1 MAGSDESKY
10 RIDPNI
16 TTKIMDSKGVN
27 YGHAISK
34 MFDTLGDIEVKKKE
48 SAQKAEDRALTQ
60 ESLKLGI
67 DNAKKDQIIKGISVQ
82 SIQDK
87 LEDEKVVGG
96 YIASDYTD
104 WNTYAKDKGVKLRSP
119 EMMQSVA
126 KLSDERYNKLMD
138 ENWALHEGYLKE
150 QGKFLDAKG
159 NIDMSAVRE
168 QLKLDPTN
176 NIGLAQAAERKYGVK
191 IDKPAESLSAKD
203 QAAILASQST
213 VTKNNALAKK
223 YDWEM
228 KSGGSKGDGGVG
240 AGTNEIKNY
249 TQYAN
254 AQKGRGVAPLP
265 FDEWYDKEKNSKT
278 MGMGLRDIE
287 YADGKL
293 NDALITKDKVKMQ
306 SAANLYAR
314 ANPDVKNVDKVF
326 RAIAPT
332 AYQLE
337 EAQKLIQTKGAGV
350 GDEMKNLFSQ
360 YTGLGWDETTQE
372 GRTAFLSILQPLAKA
387 NITGSVSDRDMKMLQ
402 DGFAT
407 MYKSDKAV
415 ATAMRNKLEQIVAT
429 LKPYAQAHPQ
439 YAEARGYDVTLNLL
453 EGLSKT
459 TAGNNT
465 RTSNQKSDG
474 FIAVDDIL
482 STKPQAQQNG
492 ENVPVS
498 LFGFHKNEPQAQQKQ
513 QTQQP
518 KPQQPTNSRVNSVE
532 DFDKLLGF

>member
-1 MAGSDESKY
+1 MATSSESKY
-10 RIDPNI
+10 QINPAITSEIMKTKNI
-16 TTKIMDSKGVN
+16 N

-34 MFDTLGDIEVKKKE
+34 MFDTLGDIEVKDE
-48 SAQKAEDRALTQ
+48 ERVQKAADRALTQ

-67 DNAKKDQIIKGISVQ
+67 DNAKKDQILKGISVQ

-87 LEDEKVVGG
+87 LDDEKIVGDF
-96 YIASDYTD
+96 IASDYTD
-104 WNTYAKDKGVKLRSP
+104 YNTYAKDKGVKLRSP
-119 EMMQSVA
+119 EMMQAVE
-126 KLSDERYNKLMD
+126 KLSDANYSKLMD

-150 QGKFLDAKG
+150 NGKFLDAKG

-191 IDKPAESLSAKD
+191 IDKPAETLGAKD

-213 VTKNNALAKK
+213 VAKNMAQAKK
-223 YDWEM
+223 YEYEM
-228 KSGGSKGDGGVG
+228 KNGGSKSGDGVG

-254 AQKGRGVAPLP
+254 AQKTRGVEPLA

-287 YADGKL
+287 YADTKL
-293 NDALITKDKVKMQ
+293 TEALVSKDKTKMQ

-326 RAIAPT
+326 RAISPT
-332 AYQLE
+332 AYQFQ
-337 EAQKLIQTKGAGV
+337 EAQKLIQTKGAGA
-350 GDEMKNLFSQ
+350 GDEMKNLFAQ
-360 YTGLGWDETTQE
+360 YTGMAWDETTQE
-372 GRTAFLSILQPLAKA
+372 GRTAFLSVLQPLAKA
-387 NITGSVSDRDMKMLQ
+387 NITGSVSDRDMKMMQ

-415 ATAMRNKLEQIVAT
+415 ATAMKNKLGQIVAT
-429 LKPYAQAHPQ
+429 LKPYAEAHPQ
-439 YAEARGYDVTLNLL
+439 YAEARGYDVTLQLL
-453 EGLSKT
+453 SGLYGSD
-459 TAGNNT
+459 AGEQT
-465 RTSNQKSDG
+465 KKVTEDA
-474 FIAVDDIL
+474 FIPVDDIL
-482 STKPQAQQNG
+482 GGKPK
-492 ENVPVS
+492 P
-498 LFGFHKNEPQAQQKQ
+498 PQ
-513 QTQQP
+513 QQP

-532 DFDKLLGF
+532 DFDKLLGL